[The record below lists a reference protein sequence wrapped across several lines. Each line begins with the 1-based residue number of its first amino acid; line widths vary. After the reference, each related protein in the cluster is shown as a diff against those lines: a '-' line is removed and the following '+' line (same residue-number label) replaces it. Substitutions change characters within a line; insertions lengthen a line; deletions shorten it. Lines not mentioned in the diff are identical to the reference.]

1 MERLK
6 AINPKMRTTVHGLP
20 GVVDRVVGDL
30 QHENAHENKIN
41 PELFNTEI
49 K

>member
-1 MERLK
+1 MERIK
-6 AINPKMRTTVHGLP
+6 AINLTMITTLHGLP
-20 GVVDRVVGDL
+20 GVVHRVAGDL

-41 PELFNTEI
+41 PELFNTTI